1 MRRRTL
7 SLNRTRN
14 ETLFLRMFLAAA
26 ASVVVLASAGFH
38 GTHLHQSIVS
48 PGGHHAH
55 ANTHYVKVPVVG
67 HEIVKQPVVTYV
79 PKAVPILKVGVKP
92 VHTITSIREE
102 PLVVFNNP
110 IPSLVTGPG
119 VSLVEGRGLG
129 AGLNRGLRGLTLN
142 DGHGGHGWW

>member
-1 MRRRTL
+1 
-7 SLNRTRN
+7 
-14 ETLFLRMFLAAA
+14 MFLAAA

-119 VSLVEGRGLG
+119 VSLVEGRGMNPLM
-129 AGLNRGLRGLTLN
+129 LFIIVHN
-142 DGHGGHGWW
+142 

>member
-1 MRRRTL
+1 
-7 SLNRTRN
+7 
-14 ETLFLRMFLAAA
+14 MFLAAA
-26 ASVVVLASAGFH
+26 ASAVALVSAGFH
-38 GTHLHQSIVS
+38 GAHLHKSIVS

-67 HEIVKQPVVTYV
+67 HKFVKQPVVTYV
-79 PKAVPILKVGVKP
+79 SKAVPVLKVGVKP

-119 VSLVEGRGLG
+119 VSLVGGLG
-129 AGLNRGLRGLTLN
+129 TSSCDRACSLVVIQDRNYEDFL
-142 DGHGGHGWW
+142 